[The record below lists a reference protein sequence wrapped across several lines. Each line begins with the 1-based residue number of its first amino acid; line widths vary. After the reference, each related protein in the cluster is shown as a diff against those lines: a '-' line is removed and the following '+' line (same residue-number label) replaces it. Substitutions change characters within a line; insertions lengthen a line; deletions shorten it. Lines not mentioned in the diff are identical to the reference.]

1 MDIDTVRTILCDLD
15 LTKYFAAS
23 KQTSSAD
30 EVWPAHVEDAFLKAV
45 DIFASV
51 GQRKY
56 QVDGKNAKGS
66 VAELVGRNDIISR
79 YIYMKTARYR
89 SRKQV
94 SSHIQV
100 WAHCKKPPS
109 SRNMS
114 MESFDE
120 LQTVLRLFYSRPS
133 TAFGQPKKKLR
144 RVASTSSASV
154 ADRLAGIGS
163 LGVHSAA
170 TSQPSPD
177 GRIGERKHVLDATPE
192 NPAKRCRRVVSE
204 LPPASLGSLFE
215 CGCDDAPLD
224 FADASTAP
232 FWALDCTE
240 QIISTPT
247 ASDQSTVLQLALQQP
262 VPMDMCLPL
271 LLQTIDG
278 PAHPSAG
285 MYDLSLAATHGV
297 SAATL
302 SAATMAAMAGFEEA
316 LSSPMVHATEYMP
329 MPAAARDSPFD
340 FVALG
345 FMPTLNSSLIQPTC
359 AEMMSAFAAAAA
371 AAANSGYSPCNPAS
385 HFGPTMDATGAAVA
399 AATTVATEECNQT
412 LAEAFGR
419 YYANSAMAGTPDLH
433 LPFSTWGEVGAG
445 DGNPGELT
453 VVLGAEPAGDCVL
466 RAQSAIDRGLS
477 MPLVRNSA
485 ESESAARTE
494 AADMAMYLGIDAP
507 ASKPKEELQA
517 VRPAVPTSEAME
529 HVGLARAQSML
540 VAASSPASAYDS
552 QLSLLTKETDNVL
565 MPVQDERLAGGKP
578 SEDAKDLRSSPSCA
592 RSMNSISRASDT
604 TLATR
609 GCGDGPAINGAPEGM
624 PNRLLFQLE
633 PDVVQVCG
641 NNSSP
646 VIDWLKSLK
655 SVLDAND
662 IGSHLFADSAYS
674 AEPPFDGSGGHVWPF
689 AFTHNPGG
697 SE

>member
-1 MDIDTVRTILCDLD
+1 MDIDTVRAILCDLD

-23 KQTSSAD
+23 KQTSPAD

-120 LQTVLRLFYSRPS
+120 LRTVLRLFYSRPS

-144 RVASTSSASV
+144 RVVSTSSASI
-154 ADRLAGIGS
+154 ADRLAVVGS

-170 TSQPSPD
+170 TSQPCPD
-177 GRIGERKHVLDATPE
+177 GRVGARKHGLDATPE
-192 NPAKRCRRVVSE
+192 NSAKRCRRVVSE
-204 LPPASLGSLFE
+204 LPLASLGSLFE
-215 CGCDDAPLD
+215 YGCDDSPLD
-224 FADASTAP
+224 FADASTAS
-232 FWALDCTE
+232 FWALDCAE
-240 QIISTPT
+240 QLISTPT
-247 ASDQSTVLQLALQQP
+247 ASGQPAAHQLALQQP
-262 VPMDMCLPL
+262 GPIDMRLPL
-271 LLQTIDG
+271 LLPTIDG
-278 PAHPSAG
+278 PAHPGSS
-285 MYDLSLAATHGV
+285 MYDLSLATAHGV

-316 LSSPMVHATEYMP
+316 LSSPMAHATEYMP
-329 MPAAARDSPFD
+329 MPAAVGDNPFD

-345 FMPTLNSSLIQPTC
+345 FMPTLNSSAIQPTC

-371 AAANSGYSPCNPAS
+371 AASSAYSPCDSAA
-385 HFGPTMDATGAAVA
+385 HFGPGMDATNAAVA
-399 AATTVATEECNQT
+399 AATAVATEGCSQT
-412 LAEAFGR
+412 LVEAFGT
-419 YYANSAMAGTPDLH
+419 YYANSAMVGTPDLQ
-433 LPFSTWGEVGAG
+433 LPFSTWGEVGG

-453 VVLGAEPAGDCVL
+453 AISDAEPASDSVPRAHPDIDC
-466 RAQSAIDRGLS
+466 GL
-477 MPLVRNSA
+477 PLPFIA
-485 ESESAARTE
+485 DLTESEDVARARAT
-494 AADMAMYLGIDAP
+494 DMAVYLGIDAP
-507 ASKPKEELQA
+507 ACKLTKGSQA
-517 VRPAVPTSEAME
+517 ARPVAPISESLD
-529 HVGLARAQSML
+529 HIGLTRAQSTL

-552 QLSLLTKETDNVL
+552 QLSALTKGAEIALTPAQN
-565 MPVQDERLAGGKP
+565 ERLTGGKP
-578 SEDAKDLRSSPSCA
+578 GKDTKDLRSSPSCA
-592 RSMNSISRASDT
+592 RSMHSISRASDV
-604 TLATR
+604 TLAAR
-609 GCGDGPAINGAPEGM
+609 GCGDGPATNG
-624 PNRLLFQLE
+624 
-633 PDVVQVCG
+633 QVCG
-641 NNSSP
+641 NSSSP

-655 SVLDAND
+655 SILDAND
-662 IGSHLFADSAYS
+662 IGSHLFADGSYS
-674 AEPPFDGSGGHVWPF
+674 AEPPFDNSGDHVWPF